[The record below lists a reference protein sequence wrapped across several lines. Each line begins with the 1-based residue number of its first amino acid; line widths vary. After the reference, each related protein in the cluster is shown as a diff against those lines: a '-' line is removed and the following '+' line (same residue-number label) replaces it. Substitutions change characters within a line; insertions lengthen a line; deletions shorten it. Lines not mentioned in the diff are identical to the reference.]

1 MRSVK
6 KNIPKKG
13 GEMADKEE
21 FKVRIPSDIA
31 IKVRI
36 MKIKEGSTFSS
47 IFEEALKYYF
57 EKLQG
62 GIRGNI

>member
-6 KNIPKKG
+6 RNILKEG
-13 GEMADKEE
+13 GEMVDKEE
-21 FKVRIPSDIA
+21 FKVKIPSDIA

-47 IFEEALKYYF
+47 IVEEALRYYF

-62 GIRGNI
+62 EIRRNI